1 MRRSQPT
8 LEQLFEGPIQVL
20 ATTLQ
25 PQTVKQYRACVRSF
39 LTYLHARFPHLR
51 KLSQLRRDPHLL
63 GWFRFLCQHEPP
75 LCNLVRE
82 ARLVQLRR
90 LLRDLADRGHP
101 LPPDLIRRQ
110 DFPSRDQYLPRPL
123 SLEEDQRLQQ
133 QLRLTDTLEGNALRL
148 IRATG
153 IRIGECIT
161 LPIDCLQSVN
171 EKQVALQVPL
181 GKLHSERL
189 VPIDEETQRIVS
201 RMVELRALRR
211 AGRWGRVATPGPESQ
226 AFLLPRYRQPRS
238 HYWADVLRHSLAQA
252 ARAASCTSRVTPHRL
267 RHSFA
272 TEMVRLG
279 VSLPALMQMLGHKDV
294 RMTLRYVEVVQLDL
308 QREFHRARQ
317 NPVVLHSIPQ
327 LPLPSFTAAAPER
340 ADLAAIRQ
348 TIAATRHLL
357 QLFQPQ
363 LEARL
368 QRKLRRLTQRLLNI
382 DHELE
387 RLSPNECTLA
397 G

>member
-1 MRRSQPT
+1 MKPSQPT
-8 LEQLFEGPIQVL
+8 LDELFEAQIQIL

-25 PQTVKQYRACVRSF
+25 PATVKQYRACARSF
-39 LTYLHARFPHLR
+39 LSYLHARFPKLR

-63 GWFRFLCQHEPP
+63 GWFRFLSQHDPP
-75 LCNLVRE
+75 LCNLVRA

-90 LLRDLADRGHP
+90 MLRDLADQGH
-101 LPPDLIRRQ
+101 LLQPDLIRRQ
-110 DFPSRDQYLPRPL
+110 DFPPRDHYLPRPL
-123 SLEEDQRLQQ
+123 PLQDDQRLQQ
-133 QLRLTDTLEGNALRL
+133 QLRLTDTLETNALRL
-148 IRATG
+148 MRATG
-153 IRIGECIT
+153 IRIGECIA

-171 EKQVALQVPL
+171 EKQVALHVPL

-189 VPIDEETQRIVS
+189 VPVDEETVRIVAH
-201 RMVELRALRR
+201 MVELHTQTPMARRRRR
-211 AGRWGRVATPGPESQ
+211 APTGGNQSQ
-226 AFLLPRYRQPRS
+226 AFLIPRYRQP
-238 HYWADVLRHSLAQA
+238 HYWKDILRHSLAES
-252 ARAASCTSRVTPHRL
+252 ARAAGCTGRVTPHRL

-327 LPLPSFTAAAPER
+327 LSLPSFTPAPER
-340 ADLAAIRQ
+340 LDLV
-348 TIAATRHLL
+348 TIHQALAATRHLL
-357 QLFQPQ
+357 QLLQPQ
-363 LEARL
+363 LEAKA
-368 QRKLRRLTQRLLNI
+368 QRKLRRLLQRLLNI
-382 DHELE
+382 DHELD
-387 RLSPNECTLA
+387 RLPKNECTLA

>member
-1 MRRSQPT
+1 MKRSQPT
-8 LEQLFEGPIQVL
+8 LAQLFEGQIQIL
-20 ATTLQ
+20 LTTLR
-25 PQTVKQYRACVRSF
+25 PQTVKQYCACARSF
-39 LTYLHARFPHLR
+39 LAYLHARFPNLR

-63 GWFRFLCQHEPP
+63 GWFRFLSQHDPP

-90 LLRDLADRGHP
+90 MLRDLADQGHV
-101 LPPDLIRRQ
+101 LQPDLIRRQ
-110 DFPSRDQYLPRPL
+110 DFPPRDHYLPRPL
-123 SLEEDQRLQQ
+123 PLEDDQRLQQ
-133 QLRLTDTLEGNALRL
+133 QLRLTDTLETNALRL
-148 IRATG
+148 MRATG
-153 IRIGECIT
+153 IRIGECIA

-171 EKQVALQVPL
+171 EKQVALHVPL

-189 VPIDEETQRIVS
+189 VPVDDETVRIVAH
-201 RMVELRALRR
+201 MVELHTQTPMARRRRTALTG
-211 AGRWGRVATPGPESQ
+211 ANQSQ
-226 AFLLPRYRQPRS
+226 AFLLPRYRQP
-238 HYWADVLRHSLAQA
+238 HYWEDILRDRLAEA
-252 ARAASCTSRVTPHRL
+252 TRAAGCTGRVTPHRL

-327 LPLPSFTAAAPER
+327 LPLPSLTNAPER
-340 ADLAAIRQ
+340 VDLLTIRQ
-348 TIAATRHLL
+348 AINATRHLL

-363 LEARL
+363 LEAKA
-368 QRKLRRLTQRLLNI
+368 QRKLRRLLQRLLNI
-382 DHELE
+382 DYELE
-387 RLSPNECTLA
+387 RLPKNECTLA

>member
-1 MRRSQPT
+1 MKRAQPT
-8 LEQLFEGPIQVL
+8 LDQLFEAPIQNL
-20 ATTLQ
+20 ATTLR
-25 PQTVKQYRACVRSF
+25 PPTVKQYRACVRSF

-63 GWFRFLCQHEPP
+63 GWFRFLCQHDPP

-90 LLRDLADRGHP
+90 ILRDLADQGHP
-101 LPPDLIRRQ
+101 LPPDLIRRE
-110 DFPSRDQYLPRPL
+110 DFPPRDQYLPRPL
-123 SLEEDQRLQQ
+123 PIEEDQRLQQ
-133 QLRLTDTLEGNALRL
+133 QLRLTDTQESNALRL
-148 IRATG
+148 MRATG
-153 IRIGECIT
+153 IRIGECIA

-171 EKQVALQVPL
+171 EKQLALHVPL

-189 VPIDEETQRIVS
+189 VPVDEETRRIVA
-201 RMVELRALRR
+201 RLVQLRALPPAIGRR
-211 AGRWGRVATPGPESQ
+211 RRVPTPIPESQ
-226 AFLLPRYRQPRS
+226 AFLLSRYRPK
-238 HYWADVLRHSLAQA
+238 YWAKILCDSLAET
-252 ARAASCTSRVTPHRL
+252 ARAAGCTGRVTPHRL

-279 VSLPALMQMLGHKDV
+279 VSLPALMQMLGHKDI
-294 RMTLRYVEVVQLDL
+294 RMTMRYVEVVQLDL

-327 LPLPSFTAAAPER
+327 LPLPSSTTPAR
-340 ADLAAIRQ
+340 VDLATVRQ
-348 TIAATRHLL
+348 AIAATRHLL
-357 QLFQPQ
+357 HLFQPQ
-363 LEARL
+363 LEAKC

-382 DHELE
+382 DHELD
-387 RLSPNECTLA
+387 RLSSKNECTLA